1 MSTIEEARKAKA
13 KVARQLMRSFNDAA
27 RSPVNGV
34 GISKD
39 KEGYFVAVGL
49 ERQPTPEETRDL
61 PQECDGV
68 PVKYKVVG
76 PIVAL

>member
-1 MSTIEEARKAKA
+1 MSTIDEARKAKT
-13 KVARQLMRSFNDAA
+13 KVARQLSRSFNDAA
-27 RSPVNGV
+27 RSPVNGI